1 MQPNILHIFVDQQR
15 FDTIGALGNPIIK
28 TPHLDRLAR
37 QGVAF
42 ASAYTACPVCI
53 AARCSMIYG
62 QYPLHTGCYENA
74 PMPEDGR
81 PSFMDALVRAGYSAH
96 GIGKCHF
103 HPDPHALRGFL
114 SREEQEEVA
123 GEGAADSP
131 YYQMLREEGYDY
143 VLELNGSRSEMYYI
157 PQISQLPERLH
168 PSAWIA
174 DRAIAHLRAQKESG
188 RPWYLFASFI
198 HPHPPFSPPNP
209 WHKLYRAAQMPLPLL
224 PPEGDALLTF
234 VNRIQNRYKY
244 RDGGLDF
251 HLLRTMKAYYYAC
264 ISFVDCQ
271 VGRILDALE
280 QTGQAENTL
289 VLFTA
294 DHGEHLGDYG
304 CFGKRT
310 FHDTA
315 ARVPL
320 LAWQKGRFEG
330 GRVCDT
336 PVSLVD
342 LAPTILAAAGVQ
354 ARDMALDGEDLA
366 AILSGQSP
374 RRMVFGQHSYAQGNP
389 LQEPRQRPPRTPEEA
404 ALLRASLSSYMAVS
418 PEWKYFYSAPD
429 GQEYLF
435 DRKADPRE
443 TRNRAGAPFCQA
455 ALTEMRAA
463 LIAHLRAGG
472 ETAGLDGEH
481 FRAFPPFALP
491 RNPDAGLLVQDG
503 YVPWARKA
511 DDLKAYRD

>member
-1 MQPNILHIFVDQQR
+1 MCWSP
-15 FDTIGALGNPIIK
+15 
-28 TPHLDRLAR
+28 
-37 QGVAF
+37 
-42 ASAYTACPVCI
+42 TA
-53 AARCSMIYG
+53 
-62 QYPLHTGCYENA
+62 
-74 PMPEDGR
+74 
-81 PSFMDALVRAGYSAH
+81 AG
-96 GIGKCHF
+96 
-103 HPDPHALRGFL
+103 
-114 SREEQEEVA
+114 
-123 GEGAADSP
+123 
-131 YYQMLREEGYDY
+131 
-143 VLELNGSRSEMYYI
+143 SEMYYI

-330 GRVCDT
+330 GAR
-336 PVSLVD
+336 LRY
-342 LAPTILAAAGVQ
+342 AGEPGGPG
-354 ARDMALDGEDLA
+354 AHH
-366 AILSGQSP
+366 
-374 RRMVFGQHSYAQGNP
+374 FG
-389 LQEPRQRPPRTPEEA
+389 R
-404 ALLRASLSSYMAVS
+404 
-418 PEWKYFYSAPD
+418 
-429 GQEYLF
+429 
-435 DRKADPRE
+435 
-443 TRNRAGAPFCQA
+443 
-455 ALTEMRAA
+455 
-463 LIAHLRAGG
+463 GG
-472 ETAGLDGEH
+472 
-481 FRAFPPFALP
+481 R
-491 RNPDAGLLVQDG
+491 
-503 YVPWARKA
+503 
-511 DDLKAYRD
+511 